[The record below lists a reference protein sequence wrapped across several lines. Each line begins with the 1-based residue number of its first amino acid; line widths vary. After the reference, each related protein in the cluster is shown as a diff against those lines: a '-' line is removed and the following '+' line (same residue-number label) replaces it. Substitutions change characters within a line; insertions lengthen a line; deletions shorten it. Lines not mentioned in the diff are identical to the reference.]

1 VDAASWLLVPPSAC
15 SRGCAPSAALRPR
28 PPRLPLVPQRR
39 RFGSDKISPREAA
52 FRAEQ
57 ERLRRAQE
65 AKEGGS
71 SWWGKYNKTY
81 TGAEAEGAWQAAGAV
96 TLGVVFIGLP
106 VLYALMTTVIR
117 TRNEGL
123 SAANRAQGEEIQ
135 RQVLERKVRRI
146 NEIRREQGLEEIALP
161 GKEGGGAGGGEE
173 GAVAR

>member
-1 VDAASWLLVPPSAC
+1 M
-15 SRGCAPSAALRPR
+15 
-28 PPRLPLVPQRR
+28 
-39 RFGSDKISPREAA
+39 
-52 FRAEQ
+52 
-57 ERLRRAQE
+57 
-65 AKEGGS
+65 
-71 SWWGKYNKTY
+71 
-81 TGAEAEGAWQAAGAV
+81 